1 MIEPKTFYRK
11 LDILQNKIG
20 FEKTGKDYLFTIVKA
35 LEKTLGNDLKI
46 ANGSIYERAEAEFV
60 LISSPPKYERLLKQK
75 LAYDDPA
82 IQMVLRTNTY
92 IFDTPVF
99 YNDYSVLQLS
109 EYKTHAAF
117 VVKNP
122 VTTWIFLFELNSG
135 WIREEIDLCLNA
147 VRTALNFRL
156 VSESVK
162 GEFEQAVQIQQ
173 SLLPINP
180 PEVYGYD
187 IAGRSQQAE
196 LVGGDLYDYYMLDDV
211 AFGFCIGDASGH
223 GLSAA
228 LMVRDVITGL
238 RMGIEKQMK
247 MVYTLKK
254 LNSVI
259 YRSVYSA
266 KFISLFYAEV
276 ENNGNLFYAN
286 AGHPSPLLFEGGRVH
301 KLEPTGMIIGAFP
314 QIDITR
320 SFINMPVGGILV
332 LTSDGILERKNRRSE
347 MFGFEGMQA
356 VVEQNINAD
365 AKTIMNKIFEAADN
379 FGKSRKWE
387 DDATVVV
394 IKREK

>member
-35 LEKTLGNDLKI
+35 LEKTLGSDLKI
-46 ANGSIYERAEAEFV
+46 ANGSIYERAENEFV
-60 LISSPPKYERLLKQK
+60 LISSPPKYEKLLRQK
-75 LAYDDPA
+75 ISVEDPA
-82 IQMVLRTNTY
+82 IQLVLRTNTY
-92 IFDTPVF
+92 IFDSPVF
-99 YNDYSVLQLS
+99 FVDVSANQMDG
-109 EYKTHAAF
+109 YKTHAAF
-117 VVKNP
+117 TVKNP
-122 VTTWIFLFELNSG
+122 VTSWIFLFELNGG
-135 WIREEIDLCLNA
+135 WVREEVDLCLNA

-173 SLLPINP
+173 SLLPVNP

-196 LVGGDLYDYYMLDDV
+196 LVGGDLYDYFMFEDV

-238 RMGIEKQMK
+238 RMGMEKQMK
-247 MVYTLKK
+247 MIHTLKK

-266 KFISLFYAEV
+266 KFISLVYAEM
-276 ENNGNLFYAN
+276 ESNGNLFFAN
-286 AGHPSPLLFEGGRVH
+286 AGHPSPMLFEGGRIH
-301 KLEPTGMIIGAFP
+301 RLEPTGMIIGAFP

-320 SFINMPVGGILV
+320 SFIKRPC
-332 LTSDGILERKNRRSE
+332 RRYPC
-347 MFGFEGMQA
+347 FLFRW
-356 VVEQNINAD
+356 N
-365 AKTIMNKIFEAADN
+365 T
-379 FGKSRKWE
+379 
-387 DDATVVV
+387 
-394 IKREK
+394 